1 MVKNWA
7 AEIEKEEKAIKKDP
21 SNANNHYNYGW
32 ALIQSKA
39 EELYK
44 DELDAETKKLVEK
57 AEKSLKKAME
67 IAPEHGRAHL
77 LLGQLY
83 RYTKRDEEAIEY
95 AKFAMGLPKDTNDW
109 FAAAETV
116 ASSYMG
122 LEKASEALDVL
133 EEIRKYYPNNAMIL
147 FKLGACYWAVGKL
160 KEAERDLAHL
170 LKVEPGHPQGNYML
184 PEVRKALEKQKA
196 PTPST
201 NSGAGA
207 SGNRGPA
214 MSPDQMQ
221 AKAAV
226 LAQKLQKQVTE
237 ITSSGLPPAEQQK
250 RITRV
255 QQDFNDE
262 LAALMKQP

>member
-1 MVKNWA
+1 MAKDWN
-7 AEIEKEEKAIKKDP
+7 AEIAKNEKALKKEPD
-21 SNANNHYNYGW
+21 NANNHYNYGW

-44 DELDAETKKLVEK
+44 GELDAETKKLVEK
-57 AEKSLKKAME
+57 AEKSLKKAIE

-77 LLGQLY
+77 MLGQLY
-83 RYTKRDEEAIEY
+83 RYTKRDEDAIEY
-95 AKFAMGLPKDTNDW
+95 ARFAMGLPKDTNDW

-122 LEKASEALDVL
+122 LEKAAEALDVL

-184 PEVRKALEKQKA
+184 PQVRKALEARNA
-196 PTPST
+196 PSP
-201 NSGAGA
+201 GVKGDAGA
-207 SGNRGPA
+207 SDMKGPA
-214 MSPDQMQ
+214 ISPDQIQ
-221 AKAAV
+221 AKVAV

-237 ITSSGLPPAEQQK
+237 MTNSGLPPAEQQK
-250 RITRV
+250 RITKV